1 MKSFFNKYLVKH
13 FKNCIKYL
21 KYIFGR
27 NNNFFFLFVS
37 LFSYICLHYHGRL
50 YISRSTIR
58 KFAENKTPAMGTYY
72 VRGVDKW
79 KKSGGLGFM
88 DFFVYNILLLLV
100 VPQSSSIAVKAC
112 VIFGCIV
119 SVQVGL
125 LLTHWLKYLVNI
137 YVVPGV
143 PLPVI
148 MVSVYIFLLRIIMPN
163 FNQCI
168 EL

>member
-1 MKSFFNKYLVKH
+1 
-13 FKNCIKYL
+13 
-21 KYIFGR
+21 
-27 NNNFFFLFVS
+27 LFVS
-37 LFSYICLHYHGRL
+37 LFSYLCLHHRGRFYL
-50 YISRSTIR
+50 SRSTIR
-58 KFAENKTPAMGTYY
+58 KIAQNKTPTLGVYY

-79 KKSGGLGFM
+79 KKSGAIGFM
-88 DFFVYNILLLLV
+88 DFFIYNILLLLV

-125 LLTHWLKYLVNI
+125 LLAHWLRYLVNLH
-137 YVVPGV
+137 VVPGV

-148 MVSVYIFLLRIIMPN
+148 MVSVYIFLLDVIMSN
-163 FNQCI
+163 FNRCI